1 MRRYWVILLAV
12 AMALVIALPAGAG
25 KPQIDCDKHPNHP
38 ECVADPGDDTPIA
51 GTTCVDG
58 GSAYDVKTDDFS
70 VVLNGKSDTACI
82 DVIANPGAWKVEI
95 ETEGIVRGMSLFLR
109 DSVGPGDGC
118 FEGGSCGYV
127 FRRPFPS
134 EVDFLYIDG
143 SYVNV
148 CGTNFGES
156 VWNSFTGVFDYY
168 SDVDETVESP
178 VSFIPSMSGRD
189 GSVVTLHVDLPPISS
204 DESS

>member
-1 MRRYWVILLAV
+1 MKRFWIMLLAI

-25 KPQIDCDKHPNHP
+25 KPVKPP
-38 ECVADPGDDTPIA
+38 KPGKPPTSVPIA
-51 GTTCVDG
+51 GMTCIDG
-58 GSAYDVKTDDFS
+58 GSTYDVKTDDFD
-70 VVLNGKSDTACI
+70 VVLGGKSDTACI

-127 FRRPFPS
+127 FRNDFPA
-134 EVDFLYIDG
+134 EVDLPYIAG
-143 SYVNV
+143 AYVNV
-148 CGTNFGES
+148 CGTGFGET
-156 VWNSFTGVFDYY
+156 VWNPDTEVFDYY
-168 SDVDETVESP
+168 AGVATDVESP

-189 GSVVTLHVDLPPISS
+189 GSVVTLHVILPDLPTEDS
-204 DESS
+204 

>member
-1 MRRYWVILLAV
+1 MKRFWIMLLAV
-12 AMALVIALPAGAG
+12 AMALVIALPATADKPDKPDKPG
-25 KPQIDCDKHPNHP
+25 KPPTS
-38 ECVADPGDDTPIA
+38 VPIA
-51 GTTCVDG
+51 GTTCIDG
-58 GSAYDVKTDDFS
+58 GSTYDVKRDNFS
-70 VVLNGKSDTACI
+70 VVLYGKSDTACI

-118 FEGGSCGYV
+118 FEDGSCGYV

-134 EVDFLYIDG
+134 EIEFPNIDG

-148 CGTNFGES
+148 CGTDFGES
-156 VWNSFTGVFDYY
+156 VRDPDTGLFDYY
-168 SDVDETVESP
+168 SEVDEIVESP

-189 GSVVTLHVDLPPISS
+189 GSVVTLHVILPDLPTEDS
-204 DESS
+204 